1 MLIKTNFGKWTFDRK
16 DGLLAFYDKNIPGL
30 IYQIPLFEINRSAK
44 ILDLIYQVEEKTWA
58 KAPVLN
64 DLIKAFKYIFGRE
77 MCSGGIDR
85 PFDPKELLTK
95 DWGVKLW
102 IGAQEVGHPH
112 RPAA

>member
-1 MLIKTNFGKWTFDRK
+1 MSTKTNFGKWTFDRK

-58 KAPVLN
+58 KASVLN

-95 DWGVKLW
+95 DWGVKL
-102 IGAQEVGHPH
+102 
-112 RPAA
+112 